1 MISLFRGVSNRG
13 AAHWWQAGEIR
24 VYLPSQGAEIPCAA
38 SWWVTLPL
46 PGKSVVPHVVKK
58 KNHRPS
64 FQFKCFTTFDYAIT
78 FSLSLSMSPFPS
90 HSISPPPNPPSI
102 CHSLLPLFHHP
113 FLLLTS
119 IRNVKKCQFFFL
131 RLLTS
136 GLVPGGLPQSW
147 TMVMPKTGVKGI
159 LIGWFK
165 MTCIVSASKTTLY
178 TIIMYLWGKRT
189 ISTHQHTIKCDKLPI
204 ILPFF

>member
-1 MISLFRGVSNRG
+1 
-13 AAHWWQAGEIR
+13 
-24 VYLPSQGAEIPCAA
+24 
-38 SWWVTLPL
+38 
-46 PGKSVVPHVVKK
+46 
-58 KNHRPS
+58 
-64 FQFKCFTTFDYAIT
+64 
-78 FSLSLSMSPFPS
+78 MSPFPS

-113 FLLLTS
+113 FLFLTS
-119 IRNVKKCQFFFL
+119 IRNVRKCQFFFL

-147 TMVMPKTGVKGI
+147 TMVMQKTGVKGI

-189 ISTHQHTIKCDKLPI
+189 IFTHQHTIKCDKLPI
-204 ILPFF
+204 ILPFFFNITWWAFTGALGETYDVDLRPSLLISVFISFFTVFLLISQQQFIWLKRT